1 MAKAVVNAISKVDL
15 YLVFRIELALLIGA
29 FMMGG

>member
-1 MAKAVVNAISKVDL
+1 MAKAVVNAIRRIDL
-15 YLVFRIELALLIGA
+15 YVVFRIEIALLIGA